1 MEARSGDFAVAASA
15 RSAYPGPSTLPAA
28 SPCAPAP
35 RGPTFTKKLP
45 STSAIFAMLVRVC
58 RVLRGHMRHL
68 TPAAVFESKN
78 GIHKCRKCGQHFC
91 WCVLSAPPAGSSTC
105 LACYVNA
112 RSRRLCGFKDRPFL
126 RNGFTKPVCCS
137 LKLFMLCGHSLVNSR
152 LQVRLC
158 QDCHRQHEDWNEE
171 VFPVPGRFG
180 CRLDSLCEIARL

>member
-1 MEARSGDFAVAASA
+1 MTSQWRHPRALPIPGPQHCPQRRPVRPHLVVRPLRRSCRRQVPFLRCWSVCAASC
-15 RSAYPGPSTLPAA
+15 G
-28 SPCAPAP
+28 
-35 RGPTFTKKLP
+35 G
-45 STSAIFAMLVRVC
+45 
-58 RVLRGHMRHL
+58 MRHL

-180 CRLDSLCEIARL
+180 CRFSL